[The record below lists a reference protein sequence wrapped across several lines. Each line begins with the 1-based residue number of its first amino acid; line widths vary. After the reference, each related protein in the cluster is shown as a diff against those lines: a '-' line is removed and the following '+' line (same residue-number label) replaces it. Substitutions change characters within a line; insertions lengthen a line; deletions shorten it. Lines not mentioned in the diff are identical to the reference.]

1 MPLLFGLTMFVS
13 ATLLFL
19 VQPMVG
25 KMILPLVGGTPAV
38 WNSCMVFFQALL
50 LAGYFYAHKTTV
62 TFSTRKQIAVHAGV
76 LAVALGAMLVGALL
90 TGNSS
95 PVPVVKSLAPQGS
108 DVPFFGVL
116 VLLAVAIGLPFFAVS
131 TTAPLLQKWFSE
143 TGHPSARDP
152 YFLYAASNIGSLLAL
167 VAYPFVVEPNMPLV
181 NQAWMW
187 AAGFAVLI
195 GMIGLCARAVS
206 SAPPPATVHPQAKR
220 AAKPVDEPA
229 PHWTTK
235 LRWIVL
241 AAVPSSLML
250 GVTTSITTDMV
261 SMPLLWIIPLALYL
275 ITFIIV
281 FAKSTPAWVHTFAVL
296 VTPVAIL
303 LLIFLKTSQNVIHLE
318 VHSNSK
324 LQMILMFA
332 TVFLI
337 TLTCHGELART
348 RPAPK
353 HLTSF
358 YLIMS
363 FGGMLGGTF
372 NALVA
377 PIAFIYV
384 SEYPLALVAAC
395 LAMPRLSAVVAEKT
409 GEQEKAGELVRA
421 VTYALV
427 FFAVGKL
434 MTGEFTW
441 IYKQIRWVI
450 TQTGIGVDARTAA
463 ALLVFG
469 VPTLVTYLFVDRP
482 LRFGLCV
489 GAFWLASFVTY
500 WRSPED
506 HEDGFRPYQTRSFFG
521 TIRVDAGRWD
531 GEEDPDTNPNRHFKY
546 LLHGSTIH
554 GKEFRYPG
562 KLTMPMRMWYQAVGF
577 GFLADMDLPGP
588 DRVPLS
594 YYHRTGPV
602 GEMFRWFE
610 SKERANTAVACI
622 GLGTGSLS
630 SYGHKGQRMTFFEID
645 WTIRR
650 LVEEPKYFTYIHA
663 ARRDGVDIEFLMG
676 DARLTLEQ
684 AGDRKWGFMLVD
696 AFSSDAIPAH
706 LLTEESVKLYFDRVE
721 PDGIV
726 ALHISN
732 RYLDLEPVV
741 EQIVRKLGYEARV
754 MRDSVDR
761 VEEFYSGK
769 SSSHWVAVAR
779 TKEALGSLLDR
790 ERSIDSIAANPEAR
804 QVLANASPLTAFLAP
819 ALDPAVLRKTLV
831 WRELDRNDEVGLWT
845 DDYTPVWKIMNK
857 NYLPF
862 AD

>member
-1 MPLLFGLTMFVS
+1 VPLLFGLTMFVS

-50 LAGYFYAHKTTV
+50 LAGYYYAHKSTV
-62 TFSTRKQIAVHAGV
+62 AFPPRKQVVVHAVV
-76 LAVALGAMLVGALL
+76 LGLALAAMAAGVALS
-90 TGNSS
+90 TNSS
-95 PVPVVKSLAPQGS
+95 PVPVAKSLAPQGS
-108 DVPFFGVL
+108 DMPFFGVI
-116 VLLAVAIGLPFFAVS
+116 VLLTVAIGLPFFAVS

-143 TGHPSARDP
+143 TGHPSAKDP
-152 YFLYAASNIGSLLAL
+152 YFLYAASNVGSLLAL
-167 VAYPFVVEPNMPLV
+167 VSYPFVVEPNLRLIY
-181 NQAWMW
+181 QAWMW
-187 AAGFAVLI
+187 AVGFAVLAV
-195 GMIGLCARAVS
+195 MIGVCAQAVS
-206 SAPPPATVHPQAKR
+206 AAPPP
-220 AAKPVDEPA
+220 KPVGTPSKKFPAPADEPA

-281 FAKSTPAWVHTFAVL
+281 FSKTTPAWVHTGAVL

-303 LLIFLKTSQNVIHLE
+303 LLVFLKTSQNIVNLE
-318 VHSNSK
+318 VHSNAK
-324 LQMILMFA
+324 LQMGLMFA

-348 RPAPK
+348 RPAAK

-377 PIAFIYV
+377 PIAFTYV

-395 LAMPRLSAVVAEKT
+395 LAMPRLSSVVKDQADDSDR
-409 GEQEKAGELVRA
+409 GELLRA
-421 VTYALV
+421 LTYALV

-434 MTGEFTW
+434 LTGGFTW
-441 IYKQIRWVI
+441 IYRQVDSVI
-450 TQTGIGVDARTAA
+450 GATGIVMEARTVTS
-463 ALLVFG
+463 LLVFG

-489 GAFWLASFVTY
+489 GAFWLATFVTY
-500 WRSPED
+500 WRSPDD
-506 HEDGFRPYQTRSFFG
+506 HTDGFRPYQTRSFFG
-521 TIRVDAGRWD
+521 TIRVDAGQWD
-531 GEEDPDTNPNRHFKY
+531 GREDPDYNPNKYFKY

-554 GKEFRYPG
+554 GKQYRYPG
-562 KLTMPMRMWYQAVGF
+562 TLMPATEGWFRSVGL
-577 GFLADMDLPGP
+577 GYLADMDLPAP
-588 DRVPLS
+588 DREPLS

-602 GEMFRWFE
+602 GELFKWFDG
-610 SKERANTAVACI
+610 KERANTAVACI

-630 SYGHKGQRMTFFEID
+630 SYGHPGQRMTFFEID
-645 WTIRR
+645 WTVRR
-650 LVEEPKYFTYIHA
+650 LVEEPKHFTYIHA
-663 ARRDGVDIEFLMG
+663 AKRDGVDVEFLMG

-684 AGDRKWGFMLVD
+684 AADRKWGFMLVD

-706 LLTEESVKLYFDRVE
+706 LLTEESVRLFFDRVE
-721 PDGIV
+721 ADGIV

-732 RYLDLEPVV
+732 RYLELEPVV
-741 EQIVRKLGYEARV
+741 ERIVTKLGLEARV
-754 MRDSVDR
+754 MRDSVNQS
-761 VEEFYSGK
+761 EEFYTGK

-779 TKEALGSLLDR
+779 SKEALGRLLDV
-790 ERSIDSIAANPEAR
+790 ERTAEAVARVWQPLSESSDLIRATPAAAVP
-804 QVLANASPLTAFLAP
+804 AFVDAG
-819 ALDPAVLRKTLV
+819 LV
-831 WRELDRNDEVGLWT
+831 WKPLNHDDKVGLWT
-845 DDYTPVWKIMNK
+845 DDYTPIWRVLNR